1 MSQAKQQTIKLK
13 HLDNDIRNA
22 SNYHDY
28 REACAEYDRASGMDE
43 WKANPKS
50 EHFDSQLISKRIAR
64 LNHGREHH
72 SPRELMMILHEGL
85 HGNLGNIANPQLY
98 SQARVGTK
106 YLIEEFL
113 NAVCGA
119 LDDIYRADDREIS
132 LYEKLTFFEETAHAY
147 GQSCLL
153 LSGGAGLGFF
163 HCGVVK
169 CLLENGLLPNVIS
182 GSSAGSIIAASV
194 GTRKN
199 DELKELLNPEFI
211 YEKLNTWHT
220 LRGFDIIKEKSLL
233 DPTPLENALIDL
245 FGLTTFEEAYKRTGR
260 YINITV
266 SPADLHQHSRMLNAI
281 TSPIAVITMAVRASC
296 AIPYLFSPVQL
307 KAKEANG
314 NIRDYIP
321 HRKYADGSIMADT
334 PITQL
339 ARLFGVNHSIV
350 SQTNPVAVPFL
361 ARNRTGSNG
370 LIKTTMRHAAN
381 LAKINSVYACDI
393 AEELLPGR
401 MSRLGI
407 HKVRSIIAQ
416 QYVGDINII
425 PPRSLENIRRVL
437 SAPTTKSIQSQL
449 ETAERATWPMLEMI
463 KNTTQISLAFQRY
476 LKLMKK
482 QEEISMNGGAISST

>member
-1 MSQAKQQTIKLK
+1 MSCTKDRKALLRKLD
-13 HLDNDIRNA
+13 LDIHNA

-28 REACAEYDRASGMDE
+28 REACAEYDRVSGMDE
-43 WKANPKS
+43 WKADPDS
-50 EHFDSQLISKRIAR
+50 PHFDSELIYKRLSR
-64 LNHGREHH
+64 LKHGRDHH
-72 SPRELMMILHEGL
+72 SPRALMTILHEGI
-85 HGNLGNIANPQLY
+85 HGNLGNIADPFLY
-98 SQARVGTK
+98 QQTRVGTK
-106 YLIEEFL
+106 HLIEEFL

-119 LDDIYRADDREIS
+119 LDDIYRADEREVT

-169 CLLENGLLPNVIS
+169 SLLENGLLPNVVS
-182 GSSAGSIIAASV
+182 GSSAGSIIAAGV
-194 GTRKN
+194 GTRTN
-199 DELKELLNPEFI
+199 DELLELLNPEFI
-211 YEKLNTWHT
+211 YDKLNTWHT
-220 LRGFDIIKEKSLL
+220 LRGVDIIREKSLL

-245 FGLTTFEEAYKRTGR
+245 FELTTFEEAYQRTGR

-281 TSPIAVITMAVRASC
+281 TSPIAIITMAVRASC

-334 PITQL
+334 PITRL

-350 SQTNPVAVPFL
+350 SQTNPLAVPFL
-361 ARNRTGSNG
+361 TRNRAESRGVV
-370 LIKTTMRHAAN
+370 KTTMRHVAN
-381 LAKINSVYACDI
+381 LAKINSVYACDM
-393 AEELLPGR
+393 AEALMPTR
-401 MSRLGI
+401 MGRLGI
-407 HKVRSIIAQ
+407 HKVRSIIDQ

-425 PPRSLENIRRVL
+425 PPRSIENVRRIL
-437 SAPTTKSIQSQL
+437 SAPTAESISSQL

-463 KNTTQISLAFQRY
+463 KNTTQISIAFQRY
-476 LKLMKK
+476 LKLLKK
-482 QEEISMNGGAISST
+482 QEQLTMNRGRAS

>member
-1 MSQAKQQTIKLK
+1 MSRKKVRRSVLRKLD
-13 HLDNDIRNA
+13 LDIENA

-28 REACAEYDRASGMDE
+28 REACAEFDRVSGMDE
-43 WKANPKS
+43 WKADPYSK
-50 EHFDSQLISKRIAR
+50 EFDHELISKRIAR
-64 LNHGREHH
+64 LKHARDHN
-72 SPRELMMILHEGL
+72 SPRELMTILHEGI

-98 SQARVGTK
+98 SHTRVGTK

-119 LDDIYRADDREIS
+119 LDDIYRADEREIS
-132 LYEKLTFFEETAHAY
+132 LYQKLRFFEETAHAY

-169 CLLENGLLPNVIS
+169 CLLENGLLPNVVS
-182 GSSAGSIIAASV
+182 GSSAGSIIAASI
-194 GTRKN
+194 GTRTN
-199 DELKELLNPEFI
+199 SELMELLQPEFI
-211 YEKLNTWHT
+211 HGKLNTWHT

-245 FGLTTFEEAYKRTGR
+245 FGLTTFEEAYERTGR

-266 SPADLHQHSRMLNAI
+266 SPADLHQHSRMLNTI
-281 TSPIAVITMAVRASC
+281 TSPIAIITMAVRASC

-334 PITQL
+334 PITRL

-350 SQTNPVAVPFL
+350 SQTNPLAVPFL
-361 ARNRTGSNG
+361 SRSRNESIGVVEMT
-370 LIKTTMRHAAN
+370 KRHVAN
-381 LAKINSVYACDI
+381 LAKVNSIYACNI
-393 AEELLPGR
+393 AEELLPNR
-401 MSRLGI
+401 MTRLGV
-407 HKVRSIIAQ
+407 HKVKSVIEQ

-425 PPRSLENIRRVL
+425 PPRNIANLRRVL
-437 SAPTTKSIQSQL
+437 STPNLGSIRSQL
-449 ETAERATWPMLEMI
+449 ETAERATWPVLEMI
-463 KNTTQISLAFQRY
+463 KNTTQISIAFQRY
-476 LKLMKK
+476 LKLLKK
-482 QEEISMNGGAISST
+482 QEEISMNKGLAS